1 MGQGVKIFWEVW
13 PVTVFLYF
21 SIQFVTLQLQENNG
35 GKKGCLLHDRLFL
48 ELGAFISSQRVLL
61 FTVQLQTTHQH
72 SSFESRVRLEV
83 KTLKT
88 CKVITAVSHA
98 TGFDF

>member
-35 GKKGCLLHDRLFL
+35 EKKVVYCMTDYFWSWEASSHHKECSCSQCSCKQLINTPRL
-48 ELGAFISSQRVLL
+48 RV
-61 FTVQLQTTHQH
+61 
-72 SSFESRVRLEV
+72 
-83 KTLKT
+83 
-88 CKVITAVSHA
+88 
-98 TGFDF
+98 GYD